1 MFYKSADPGQKTPM
15 LTFTDSVT
23 ETENGSV
30 ITRVCLETS
39 VRPLAALSFTDFSL
53 SECIKNGVS
62 YKSLQIDKNL
72 HLGHDDIITSFNER
86 LENNVESLF
95 NSEN

>member
-1 MFYKSADPGQKTPM
+1 MFYKSADLGHKTPM
-15 LTFTDSVT
+15 LTFTDSVID
-23 ETENGSV
+23 TENGPV

-39 VRPLAALSFTDFSL
+39 VRPLAALSFSDFSL
-53 SECIKNGVS
+53 SECLKNGVT

-72 HLGHDDIITSFNER
+72 RLGHDDIITSFNER